1 MAYVQHSSKGFVP
14 LLAAVSMLS
23 MATATL
29 RLTLGNWL
37 EARPKPAQQS
47 ITKATR
53 ILEPTS
59 PAAAATAIP
68 TRLLKGASLA
78 PVPATETRDLAPPP
92 AAAATAMPTGLRE
105 PPSLTT
111 MATEVRDL
119 ASPDAAGAKARAVVE
134 GSFGIP
140 NAKILERVIV
150 QRIGDGSSVSR
161 AKRPRYQTQVVVELP
176 RGLGLSIQRQY
187 FLTLQYV
194 GGGEWHVEDM
204 TFATRY

>member
-1 MAYVQHSSKGFVP
+1 MAYVQHSLRGFAP

-23 MATATL
+23 MATATV
-29 RLTLGNWL
+29 RLTLGDWL
-37 EARPKPAQQS
+37 KARSKSPLPS
-47 ITKATR
+47 TTKATR
-53 ILEPTS
+53 SLEPTS

-68 TRLLKGASLA
+68 TRLLERPLLA
-78 PVPATETRDLAPPP
+78 PVAATETRDLALPP
-92 AAAATAMPTGLRE
+92 AAAATAMPTETRE
-105 PPSLTT
+105 SWSLTT
-111 MATEVRDL
+111 VATELGDL
-119 ASPDAAGAKARAVVE
+119 ASSDAAGARAKAVVE
-134 GSFGIP
+134 ESFGIL
-140 NAKILERVIV
+140 NAKILEPVIV

-194 GGGEWHVEDM
+194 GGGKWHVEDM